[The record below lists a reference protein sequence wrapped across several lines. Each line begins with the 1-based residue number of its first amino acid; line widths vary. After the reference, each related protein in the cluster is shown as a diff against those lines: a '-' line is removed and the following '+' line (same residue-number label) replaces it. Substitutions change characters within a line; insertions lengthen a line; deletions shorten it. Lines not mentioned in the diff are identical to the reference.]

1 MASIFEK
8 ETADSFIRRIDS
20 LTPVTQHLWGTMT
33 VSQMLAHIQQP
44 ILVALGETT
53 PKRSFFSRI
62 FGPLI
67 KVAVV
72 NEKPFKQDLPTD
84 ASFIIGTEKNFDQE
98 KQQAIQL
105 ISRLSEGGHAGIS
118 GRKHPLFGKMTPEEW
133 DVLTIKHLD
142 HHLRQFGV

>member
-8 ETADSFIRRIDS
+8 ETAERFIKRIDS

-105 ISRLSEGGHAGIS
+105 ISRLSAGGHTGVA
-118 GRKHPLFGKMTPEEW
+118 GRKHPLFGTLTPEEW